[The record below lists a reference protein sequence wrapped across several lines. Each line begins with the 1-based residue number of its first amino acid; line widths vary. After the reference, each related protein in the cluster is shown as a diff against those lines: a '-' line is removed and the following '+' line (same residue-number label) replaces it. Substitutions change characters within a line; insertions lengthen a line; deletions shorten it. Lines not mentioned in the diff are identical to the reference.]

1 MCSSDL
7 PDEVTERVQELSSHI
22 YDVLGCR
29 GIVRVDYIYSNDK
42 LYFIEI
48 NTIPGMSQASIVPQQ
63 VRTMGL
69 ELRDV
74 LTLEIED
81 AIERF

>member
-1 MCSSDL
+1 
-7 PDEVTERVQELSSHI
+7 
-22 YDVLGCR
+22 
-29 GIVRVDYIYSNDK
+29 VRVDYIYSNDK

-48 NTIPGMSQASIVPQQ
+48 NTIPGMSQASIVPRQ
-63 VRTMGL
+63 VSAMGL
-69 ELRDV
+69 ELREV